1 MTQGLPTF
9 QTVLLEAEGSLA
21 TVTLNRADTLN
32 AIDVAMARDLQ
43 RAAQWLETRQE
54 IRVVRLRASGKA
66 FCAGGDISMF
76 TGEPDDVRNTLLD
89 LFTPLNDFISRIGR
103 MDKVWLAQVHG
114 VAAGA
119 GLSLV
124 LACDLAIADAG
135 TRFMTAYLKLGAT
148 PDAGMTHGLARVLGP
163 KRALDLLLRLDA
175 FTASDALAW
184 GIITRVAPAGEL
196 GVAAEQYAVDLAHH
210 APHGIAGAKAL
221 LRSAAHAT
229 LETQLADETARFL
242 DSARRADFAEGVQAF
257 REKRAPAF
265 KGE

>member
-54 IRVVRLRASGKA
+54 IRVVRLRTSGKA

-163 KRALDLLLRLDA
+163 KRALDLLLRHDA

>member
-9 QTVLLEAEGSLA
+9 QTLLLEAEGALA
-21 TVTLNRADTLN
+21 TLTLNRPDAMN
-32 AIDVAMARDLQ
+32 AIDVAMALDLQ
-43 RAAQWLETRQE
+43 QAAQWLEARKE
-54 IRVVRLRASGKA
+54 IRVVRLCAAGKV

-76 TGEPDDVRNTLLD
+76 TGDPAQVRNTLLD
-89 LFTPLNDFISRIGR
+89 LFTPLNDFIARIGR
-103 MDKVWLAQVHG
+103 MDKVWLAQAHG

-148 PDAGMTHGLARVLGP
+148 PDAGMTHGLTRALGAR
-163 KRALDLLLRLDA
+163 RALDLLLRHDA

-184 GIITRVAPAGEL
+184 GILNRVAPAGEL
-196 GVAAEQYAVDLAHH
+196 AGAAQGYAEELARH
-210 APHGIAGAKAL
+210 APHGIAGAKDL
-221 LRSAAHAT
+221 LRSAPHAS
-229 LETQLADETARFL
+229 LETQLAEETARFL
-242 DSARRADFAEGVQAF
+242 DSASRADFAEGVQAF
-257 REKRAPAF
+257 LEKRAPEF